1 MDTAES
7 QANSAEIFGVD
18 DVFLETVFMTCREC
32 PWRAEPAQGGA
43 VDHHGTI
50 QLEAFELTLEDI
62 ASADIEKLHALS
74 VGVGWPHRPK
84 DWQMLLENGNGVVA
98 VDSIGRLAGSAMW
111 FDFGSSFSTIGMV
124 ITPPRLQARGAGNW
138 MMLHVMQQAGKRRFG
153 LNATRAAKR
162 LYQSLGFVIEKTVFQ
177 CQGEATPVADPPLA
191 AGATLRALA
200 PGDVEAIL
208 ALDLTAFGASRD
220 RLFKS
225 LLPVSKG
232 VVLVRGQRIEAF
244 SLCRRFGR
252 GALIGPVVA
261 TNEADAIAVTH
272 PHVVDH
278 AGQFLRLDTRE
289 ESHAFPQYL
298 ANSGIA
304 VFDTVTTMSLGGCWI
319 GGHEDSKNL
328 EPKIW
333 ALASQAFG

>member
-1 MDTAES
+1 MAH
-7 QANSAEIFGVD
+7 G
-18 DVFLETVFMTCREC
+18 TCT
-32 PWRAEPAQGGA
+32 GDA
-43 VDHHGTI
+43 VDHNGTI

-111 FDFGSSFSTIGMV
+111 FDFGPTFSTIGMV
-124 ITPPRLQARGAGNW
+124 ITPPRLQARGAGSW
-138 MMLHVMQQAGKRRFG
+138 MMLHVMQQAGKRQFG

-162 LYQSLGFVIEKTVFQ
+162 LYQSMGFEIEKTVFQ
-177 CQGEATPVADPPLA
+177 CQGEATPVANAPLTDGA
-191 AGATLRALA
+191 ALRALT

-208 ALDLTAFGASRD
+208 ALDATAFGASRNV
-220 RLFKS
+220 LFKS

-261 TNEADAIAVTH
+261 INEADAIAVTH
-272 PHVVDH
+272 PHVLEH

-289 ESHAFPQYL
+289 ERCAFPEYL
-298 ANSGIA
+298 ANSGLA
-304 VFDTVTTMSLGGCWI
+304 VFDTVTTMSLGGRWMQ
-319 GGHEDSKNL
+319 GDEDLKNL
-328 EPKIW
+328 KPKTW

>member
-1 MDTAES
+1 MAHGACE
-7 QANSAEIFGVD
+7 
-18 DVFLETVFMTCREC
+18 
-32 PWRAEPAQGGA
+32 GGA
-43 VDHHGTI
+43 VDHHDTI

-84 DWQMLLENGNGVVA
+84 DWQMLLDNGKGVVA

-111 FDFGSSFSTIGMV
+111 FDFGPTFSTIGMV
-124 ITPPRLQARGAGNW
+124 ITPPRLQARGAGSW
-138 MMLHVMQQAGKRRFG
+138 MMLHVMQQAGKRQFG

-162 LYQSLGFVIEKTVFQ
+162 LYQSMGFTIEKTVFQ
-177 CQGEATPVADPPLA
+177 CQGEVTPVSAPQLSG
-191 AGATLRALA
+191 GAMLRALT
-200 PGDVEAIL
+200 PGDTDAIL
-208 ALDLTAFGASRD
+208 ALDAKAFGTSRET
-220 RLFKS
+220 LFKS

-261 TNEADAIAVTH
+261 INEADAIAVTH
-272 PHVVDH
+272 PHVLEH

-289 ESHAFPQYL
+289 ERCAFTEYL
-298 ANSGIA
+298 ANSGLA
-304 VFDTVTTMSLGGCWI
+304 VFDTVTTMSLGGRWMQ
-319 GGHEDSKNL
+319 GDEDLKNL
-328 EPKIW
+328 KPKTW

>member
-1 MDTAES
+1 MQES
-7 QANSAEIFGVD
+7 S
-18 DVFLETVFMTCREC
+18 
-32 PWRAEPAQGGA
+32 WRTEPVQGGA
-43 VDHHGTI
+43 VDHHDTI

-62 ASADIEKLHALS
+62 AGADIEKLHALS

-111 FDFGSSFSTIGMV
+111 FDFGQSFSTIGMV
-124 ITPPRLQARGAGNW
+124 ITPPRLQARGAGSW
-138 MMLHVMQQAGKRRFG
+138 MMLHVMQQAGKRQFG

-162 LYQSLGFVIEKTVFQ
+162 LYKSMGFTIEKTVFQ
-177 CQGEATPVADPPLA
+177 CQGEATPVAAPQLPS
-191 AGATLRALA
+191 GTTLRTLTS
-200 PGDVEAIL
+200 GDVDAIL
-208 ALDLTAFGASRD
+208 TLDERAFGASRKT
-220 RLFKS
+220 LFKS

-232 VVLVRGQRIEAF
+232 VVLMREQRIEAF

-261 TNEADAIAVTH
+261 FNEADAIAVTH

-289 ESHAFPQYL
+289 ESGAFPQYL
-298 ANSGIA
+298 ARSGIA
-304 VFDTVTTMSLGGCWI
+304 VFDTVTTMSLGGCWMRDS
-319 GGHEDSKNL
+319 GGL
-328 EPKIW
+328 QGLQPKTW